1 MASENWQERLEAY
14 LDRELDAGAVADFEA
29 ETAASPAL
37 QAELAARQRFR
48 TVAREVLR
56 GEATATNG
64 SAVRLAPRARRL
76 AGRRARIT
84 AAAAV
89 AAALGL
95 LLLAPPLVRRPPNTP
110 ALRGGQVVALRFGEI
125 PGATAVLESGCYDQA
140 TGTVR

>member
-14 LDRELDAGAVADFEA
+14 LDGELDAAATAAFDA
-29 ETAASPAL
+29 ETAASPAR
-37 QAELAARQRFR
+37 QAELAARQRFGAL
-48 TVAREVLR
+48 AREVLR
-56 GEATATNG
+56 GEATAA
-64 SAVRLAPRARRL
+64 AVPAPATRRARD
-76 AGRRARIT
+76 AGRRRIRIT

-95 LLLAPPLVRRPPNTP
+95 LLLAPPLVRRPASVP
-110 ALRGGQVVALRFGEI
+110 ALRGGPVVALRFGEI